1 MTKAENIEKA
11 WLNKN
16 SKAGNALAAIVPD
29 ISILKDLLYLKKLGI
44 QAKLRFF
51 VDYVTNIA
59 QKGCTLAFMEWLQE
73 HN

>member
-51 VDYVTNIA
+51 IDYVTNIA
-59 QKGCTLAFMEWLQE
+59 QKGCALAFMEWLQE